1 MLGFH
6 RLPSGDFKEWIK
18 PTEGL
23 FLGHRCWE
31 KALNKE
37 IFASRSR
44 GLKSEGRIEIKE
56 PRKSLWT
63 LVFLAYVDDHYKV
76 VSTWAIPCLKNEN
89 HKFLTLRKEY
99 NDGFTGQST
108 PRETEKLNSDTNGDL

>member
-6 RLPSGDFKEWIK
+6 RLPSGDFKESIK

-44 GLKSEGRIEIKE
+44 GLKNEGCIEIKE

-63 LVFLAYVDDHYKV
+63 LVFLAYVDDHNKV
-76 VSTWAIPCLKNEN
+76 VSTWTIPCLKNEN
-89 HKFLTLRKEY
+89 HKFLILRKEY
-99 NDGFTGQST
+99 NDGFTQ
-108 PRETEKLNSDTNGDL
+108 TEHSQRNRKIE